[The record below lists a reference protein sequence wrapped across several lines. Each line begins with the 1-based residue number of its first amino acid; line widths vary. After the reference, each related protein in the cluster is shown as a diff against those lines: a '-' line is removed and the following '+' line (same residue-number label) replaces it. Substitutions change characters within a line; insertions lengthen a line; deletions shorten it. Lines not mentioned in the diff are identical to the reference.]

1 KQRNINQIPK
11 TRLNI
16 TPASTINQ
24 FTIHFE
30 FEYMKEDV
38 GPTTEF
44 PCRKKIIP
52 NAEMTI
58 PQPIIGIPILISQP
72 FLIVLYFLLRTIAS
86 INDTT
91 QVIAAIPW
99 NYQTFS
105 HLLFCYN
112 I

>member
-1 KQRNINQIPK
+1 MIIQWSFIIPGRRNLNQIP
-11 TRLNI
+11 TTI
-16 TPASTINQ
+16 TAIPPAATNNP
-24 FTIHFE
+24 FTIHFG

-52 NAEMTI
+52 KAEMTI

-91 QVIAAIPW
+91 QVIAAI
-99 NYQTFS
+99 S
-105 HLLFCYN
+105 
-112 I
+112 